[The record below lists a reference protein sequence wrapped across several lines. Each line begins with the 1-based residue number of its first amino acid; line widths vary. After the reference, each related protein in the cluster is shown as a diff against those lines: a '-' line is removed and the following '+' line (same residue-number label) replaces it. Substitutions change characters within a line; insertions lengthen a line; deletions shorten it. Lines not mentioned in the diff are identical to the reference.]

1 MNHSLGIVQAVT
13 RAENNGLVWFVCL
26 DTSLEKISAVRGNLM
41 RESGVEDWVAS
52 YRFRRSIRRFDYS
65 PALFDHGYV
74 ASFGG
79 VEL

>member
-1 MNHSLGIVQAVT
+1 MNHDLGIVQAVT
-13 RAENNGLVWFVCL
+13 RAERNGLVWFVCL
-26 DTSLEKISAVRGNLM
+26 ETSEEKIEVIRGAMM
-41 RESGVEDWVAS
+41 RTSGVADWVAS

-74 ASFGG
+74 ATFGG